1 MDFLKGIDTSPGEG
15 KNLIVRGGYIVGG
28 KEGSG

>member
-1 MDFLKGIDTSPGEG
+1 MDFLKGIDTSSGG
-15 KNLIVRGGYIVGG
+15 GNNLIVRGGYILGR